1 MSGIADK
8 YRSHTHEEHILNV
21 PDTYIGSVEPVNQEM
36 YVVQESEDGDPKIV
50 KKEIEY
56 IPGLYKIFDEIVVN
70 ALDQYVRC
78 NIMAKDDE
86 TVEKIKQIKFIIN
99 REDGSVEVYNDG
111 KGIDIAMHPKHEVYV
126 PHMIFGKL
134 LTSTN
139 YNKKE
144 KKIVGGKNGY
154 GAKLTN
160 IYSTTFEIQTTDKAR
175 KLHYKQVFKQNMKN
189 AGKPKIKEY
198 DGKSYTKIKFTPEY
212 SRFGC
217 DGLTQDMY
225 DLFVKRV
232 YDCAALTDKS
242 VSIFLNKKKI
252 SVKTFKQFASIH
264 TGIEEG
270 QKMIHEELSPNWEVA
285 LTTSDSF
292 EQVSFVNCVATFKGG
307 KHIDHFMK
315 ELCGHLITHAEK
327 KHKLKL
333 KHNVVKEQFRVF
345 LNCKVQNPS
354 FDSQTKEHL
363 TTPYSR
369 MGTKYEISKKFIQ
382 SVIGMGVLDQA
393 IAISQAKELKN
404 LTKNEGRKRTTIR
417 GIPKLEDATFAGTAK
432 SEKCTLILTEG
443 DSAATTAISGLKVI
457 GKDYYGVFPLRG
469 KMINVREHSQSKV
482 HANKEIQN
490 LKKIIGLETGK
501 KYTDVKSLRYGKVI
515 VLTDQDHDGSHI
527 KGLAINMFHYLWP
540 ELLDMNYVQ
549 SMMTPIV
556 KATLGKQEQSF
567 YTLQDYE
574 KWQEETAQSSK
585 WKVKYYKGLGTSSPQ
600 EARQYFKEMKLL
612 HYIYN
617 TNEDHERMLLAF
629 SKEKVSDRKD
639 WLKNYNRSL
648 ILDARERRIPV
659 QDFIDKEL
667 IHFSNADNIRSI
679 PNVIDGLKKSQR
691 KVLFSC
697 FKRDLKK
704 EIRVA
709 QLAGYVSEHSGYH
722 HGEASLNGTIIKMA
736 QNFVGSNNINLL
748 QPIGQFGSRLLGGKD
763 SASPRYIH
771 TSLEKITSKIFKPA
785 DQPILEYL
793 DDDGLKVEPV
803 YYTPII
809 PMLLVNGST
818 GIGTGF
824 STNIPKFSV
833 SDIIEN
839 IKRKIA
845 GSEYQNM
852 KPSYDG
858 FKGDIIQASNTAHI
872 SKAVYRIEKDSVIIT
887 ELPIGTWSQ
896 NYKIFLEGLIPDAP
910 SSKKAAKCVKSI
922 QDNYNDVDVYFK
934 VTFYPGY
941 LAKLTSRQFVP
952 AGELEL
958 TQLDKYLKL
967 YSLISTS
974 NMSAFDKDDKL
985 KEYSNWNEIMDEFY
999 DCRLDHYSIRKKYQL
1014 NVLDKKIELISE
1026 KVRFIHSVITK
1037 KLKLMNE
1044 DDKSIEKQMGNDG
1057 LNFKKID
1064 QIKEEDPLSCW
1075 NYLLSMH
1082 VRTLTLKKKE
1092 QLEKE
1097 RDNLV
1102 RQRDILK
1109 STSIQEI
1116 WTNEL
1121 DDLKEEYAR
1130 FIKIKNEYLA
1140 NTKTEPI
1147 NKGGKKIIR
1156 RRVKKRV
1163 QKK

>member
-1 MSGIADK
+1 MAAIADK

-21 PDTYIGSVEPVNQEM
+21 PDTYIGSVEAVNQEM
-36 YVVQESEDGDPKIV
+36 YVVQENENEGPKII

-78 NIMAKDDE
+78 NIMAKDDDS
-86 TVEKIKQIKFIIN
+86 VEKIKQIKFVID
-99 REDGSVEVYNDG
+99 REKGSIEVYNDG

-189 AGKPKIKEY
+189 AGKPKIKDY
-198 DGKSYTKIKFTPEY
+198 DGKSYTKISFTPEY

-217 DGLTQDMY
+217 EGLTQDMY

-232 YDCAALTDKS
+232 YDCAALTDKGVS
-242 VSIFLNKKKI
+242 VFLNKKKI

-270 QKMIHEELSPNWEVA
+270 QKMIHEQLSPNWEVA
-285 LTTSDSF
+285 LTTADNF

-315 ELCGHLITHAEK
+315 ELCGQLITHAEK

-333 KHNVVKEQFRVF
+333 KHHVVKEQFRVF

-369 MGTKYEISKKFIQ
+369 MGTKYEISKKFVQ
-382 SVIGMGVLDQA
+382 SVIAMGVLDQA

-404 LTKNEGRKRTTIR
+404 LTKNEGRKRSNIR

-432 SEKCTLILTEG
+432 SDKCTLILTEG

-457 GKDYYGVFPLRG
+457 GKEYYGVFPLRG

-490 LKKIIGLETGK
+490 LKKIIGLETGR
-501 KYTDVKSLRYGKVI
+501 KYTDVKSLRYGKVLI
-515 VLTDQDHDGSHI
+515 LTDQDHDGSHI
-527 KGLAINMFHYLWP
+527 KGLAMNMFHYLWP

-556 KATLGKQEQSF
+556 KATLGKKEEAF

-574 KWQEETAQSSK
+574 KWQEENANSSK

-600 EARQYFKEMKLL
+600 EARQYFKDMKLL

-629 SKEKVSDRKD
+629 SKEKISDRKD
-639 WLKNYNRSL
+639 WLKKYDRTL
-648 ILDARERRIPV
+648 ILDARDRRIPV

-679 PNVIDGLKKSQR
+679 PSVIDGLKKSQR

-771 TSLEKITSKIFKPA
+771 TSLEKITSKIFKPS
-785 DQPILEYL
+785 DQPILNYL

-803 YYTPII
+803 FYTPII
-809 PMLLVNGST
+809 PMILVNGST

-833 SDIIEN
+833 SDIVEN
-839 IKRKIA
+839 IKRKID
-845 GSEYQNM
+845 GMDYKPMN
-852 KPSYDG
+852 PSYDG
-858 FKGDIIQASNTAHI
+858 FKGEIVQASDNAYI
-872 SKAVYRIEKDSVIIT
+872 SKGIYTIEKDSVIIT
-887 ELPIGTWSQ
+887 ELPVGTWSQ
-896 NYKIFLEGLIPDAP
+896 NYKIFLESLMPDTP

-941 LAKLTSRQFVP
+941 LSKLIARKFVP
-952 AGELEL
+952 AGNLEL

-974 NMSAFDKDDKL
+974 NMSAFNKEDKL
-985 KEYSNWNEIMDEFY
+985 TEYASWTEMMDEFY
-999 DCRLDHYSIRKKYQL
+999 ECRLSHYAIRKKYQL
-1014 NVLDKKIELISE
+1014 DVLDKKIELISE

-1044 DDKSIEKQMGNDG
+1044 DDDSLTESMGENG
-1057 LNFKKID
+1057 LNFKKLD
-1064 QIKEEDPLSCW
+1064 PVKEDDSLACW

-1082 VRTLTLKKKE
+1082 VRTLTLKKK
-1092 QLEKE
+1092 QLLEKE
-1097 RDNLV
+1097 RDSLIN
-1102 RQRDILK
+1102 QRDVLH
-1109 STSIQEI
+1109 STGIQRI
-1116 WTNEL
+1116 WSNEL
-1121 DDLKEEYAR
+1121 DELDLEYKR
-1130 FIKIKNEYLA
+1130 FSRSKDEYLA
-1140 NTKTEPI
+1140 NTKLESISNT
-1147 NKGGKKIIR
+1147 GKKIIR
-1156 RRVKKRV
+1156 KRVKRSV
-1163 QKK
+1163 KKK